1 MGQDMTSCC
10 GARLSNNE
18 SVDRNSSTPKLE
30 NKKEESTNTDE
41 ENELEIHQDVE
52 DTKNDEIEVKD
63 SKQDTKR
70 ETIIEEKI
78 QSPKEEE
85 ILICAIC
92 HEPIRDRKHLYKIRN
107 RCFHLDCVN

>member
-1 MGQDMTSCC
+1 MGQEMTSCC

-18 SVDRNSSTPKLE
+18 SLDRNSSTPKLE

-41 ENELEIHQDVE
+41 ENEVEIEDVE

-70 ETIIEEKI
+70 ETIIKEKI

>member
-1 MGQDMTSCC
+1 MGQEMTSCC

-18 SVDRNSSTPKLE
+18 SVDRNSSSTPKLE
-30 NKKEESTNTDE
+30 NKKEDSTNTDE
-41 ENELEIHQDVE
+41 ENELETEDVE
-52 DTKNDEIEVKD
+52 DTKNVAEIEVKD
-63 SKQDTKR
+63 SKQDTKQ
-70 ETIIEEKI
+70 ETIIKET

>member
-1 MGQDMTSCC
+1 MTSCC

-41 ENELEIHQDVE
+41 ENEVEIEDVE
-52 DTKNDEIEVKD
+52 DTKNVVEIKVKD
-63 SKQDTKR
+63 SKQDTKQESIIK
-70 ETIIEEKI
+70 ET

-85 ILICAIC
+85 EILMCAIC

>member
-52 DTKNDEIEVKD
+52 DTKNDVV
-63 SKQDTKR
+63 KQDTKQ
-70 ETIIEEKI
+70 ETSIKET
-78 QSPKEEE
+78 QSPKEEGM
-85 ILICAIC
+85 LICAIC

>member
-41 ENELEIHQDVE
+41 ENEVE
-52 DTKNDEIEVKD
+52 MKMRVKMGL
-63 SKQDTKR
+63 R
-70 ETIIEEKI
+70 I
-78 QSPKEEE
+78 
-85 ILICAIC
+85 
-92 HEPIRDRKHLYKIRN
+92 
-107 RCFHLDCVN
+107 